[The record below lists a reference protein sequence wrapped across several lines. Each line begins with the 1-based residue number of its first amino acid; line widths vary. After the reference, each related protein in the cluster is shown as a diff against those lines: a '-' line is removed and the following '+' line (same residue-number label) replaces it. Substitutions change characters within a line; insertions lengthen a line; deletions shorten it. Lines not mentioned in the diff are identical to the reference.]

1 MRPESRPARARKPLL
16 LLGLAGI
23 AVAVLGYLFGQWLHA
38 TFG

>member
-1 MRPESRPARARKPLL
+1 MPPESRPARARTPLL
-16 LLGLAGI
+16 LALAGI